1 MNLALEIWV
10 SSART
15 VFPESSPGR
24 GMKLIT
30 GTIFSLVLL
39 MGLECPCW
47 ASSGINTVDAQAVP
61 LDRGAALTWKLLKKL
76 HTRASL
82 LMIVAHPDDEDGATL
97 AYESRGGGARVDLMT
112 LNRGEGGAN
121 VMSSDLWD
129 ALGLVRTEELLQA
142 DRYYG
147 LDGQYFSSVVD
158 YGFSKSLKEALEQ
171 WGHARVLEDAV
182 RVVRMVRPLVVSSVF
197 VGGPT
202 DGHGNHAVAGM
213 LAQEVFK
220 AAGDPKM
227 FPDQIREGLLPWSP
241 VKEYARVPVFRISSK
256 GAYDY
261 ATHKWGP
268 VGVQNYIAGRWE
280 PGTVSTTVSVP
291 VGTYDRMLGLT
302 YLQMARE
309 GLGFQKSQ
317 NGGTEIPLPSELAEP
332 YHRFGSRIQ
341 APDKENGFFDG
352 IDVSLE
358 GIASLAGPTPP
369 AFLRNGLREIN
380 RAVEN
385 AIAHFSARD
394 PSAIADILAEGLKS
408 TNGLVAAVKQSAL
421 NSEQKYNVLHELG
434 IKQDQ
439 FRQALLAC
447 LEVSAEA
454 DVIPAE
460 TGDASAAPRGTR
472 DTFQMALRGQAIHVR
487 VHLFNGGRRPVE
499 IQEVGLTGSSGKSWN
514 ARPDAPAP
522 QQLAPNTAEN
532 VRLDATVPTDEPF
545 TRPYFS
551 RPDLEQPYY
560 DIANGADR
568 NMPLPPYPLA
578 ATIRFRFDGA
588 DLETADVV
596 QVIST
601 VNGAGTLRN
610 PMPVGPP
617 VSVSINPGA
626 GILAV
631 GQTTFPLRVQLHSN
645 VDGVARE
652 TVRLELPR
660 GWTSEPVAAPVAFTQ
675 TGQDLA
681 VNFTIHADAV
691 SERTYKI
698 TAAVDYAG
706 KTYTEGYSTTGYTGL
721 RPYFLYKPAIYK
733 VTGTD
738 VKIAP
743 SQHIAYVEGSGDDV
757 PAALEALGI
766 HVTFL
771 SPQDLASSD
780 LGRFDTIVLGVRAYA
795 VRPDLIANNARLL
808 NYVRNGG
815 TVMVQYNTPEYD
827 HDYGPYPYKMTD
839 DPEEVTN
846 ERSAVTILDPKDP
859 LLNWPNTISKKDFEG
874 WIEERGSKFLTS
886 WDPRYKPL
894 LETHD
899 EGQSPQKGGLV
910 YARYGKGVYIYNAYA
925 FYRQLPLGVPG
936 AYRIF
941 ANLLS
946 VPKNPLLHDTK

>member
-1 MNLALEIWV
+1 
-10 SSART
+10 
-15 VFPESSPGR
+15 
-24 GMKLIT
+24 MKFIA
-30 GTIFSLVLL
+30 GTLFSLVLL
-39 MGLECPCW
+39 LGLEYPAW
-47 ASSGINTVDAQAVP
+47 ASPENDTVDAQAIP

-97 AYESRGGGARVDLMT
+97 AYESRGLGARTELMT

-129 ALGLVRTEELLQA
+129 GLGLVRTEELLQA
-142 DRYYG
+142 GRYYG

-158 YGFSKSLKEALEQ
+158 YGFSKSLEEALDQ

-182 RVVRMVRPLVVSSVF
+182 RVVRTVRPLVVSSVF

-241 VKEYARVPVFRISSK
+241 VKQYARVPVFRISEK

-261 ATHKWGP
+261 ATHQWGP
-268 VGVQNYIAGRWE
+268 VGVQNYIANRWE
-280 PGTVSTTVSVP
+280 PGNVSTSVSVP

-317 NGGTEIPLPSELAEP
+317 NGGTEIPLPSEQAAL
-332 YHRFGSRIQ
+332 YHRFGSEIPV
-341 APDKENGFFDG
+341 PDKEVGFFDG

-358 GIASLAGPTPP
+358 GIAGLAGSAPP
-369 AFLRNGLREIN
+369 AFLRDGLKQIN

-385 AIAHFSARD
+385 ATARFSPQD

-408 TNGLVAAVKQSAL
+408 TDRLAAAVKQSTL
-421 NSEQKYNVLHELG
+421 TPERKYNILHELG
-434 IKQDQ
+434 VKQEQ
-439 FRQALLAC
+439 FRQALLAS

-460 TGDASAAPRGTR
+460 PAGAPAMARGTR
-472 DTFQMALRGQAIHVR
+472 DTFQMALRGQNIHVR
-487 VHLFNGGRRPVE
+487 VHLFNGGRRPIDIE
-499 IQEVGLTGSSGKSWN
+499 EVGLTASSGKPWN
-514 ARPDAPAP
+514 IHAETPASR
-522 QQLAPNTAEN
+522 QLAPSTAQN
-532 VRLDATVPTDEPF
+532 IRFAGTVPADEPF
-545 TRPYFS
+545 TRPHFS
-551 RPDLEQPYY
+551 RADPEQPYY
-560 DIANGADR
+560 DMVAGADR

-578 ATIRFRFDGA
+578 ARVHFRFKGI
-588 DLETADVV
+588 DLQTADVV

-601 VNGAGTLRN
+601 VNGAGTLRH

-617 VSVSINPGA
+617 VSISINLAA
-626 GILAV
+626 GILPL
-631 GQTTFPLRVQLHSN
+631 GRTSFPLNVRLHTN
-645 VDGVARE
+645 VDGVAHE
-652 TVRLELPR
+652 SVRLELPD
-660 GWTSEPVAAPVAFTQ
+660 GWTSEPVAAPVTFTQ
-675 TGQDLA
+675 IGQDQA
-681 VNFTIHADAV
+681 VTFTVHPSAL
-691 SERTYKI
+691 SEKPYQI
-698 TAAVDYAG
+698 TAVVDYEG
-706 KTYTEGYSTTGYTGL
+706 KSYREGYAKTGYTGL
-721 RPYFLYKPAIYK
+721 RPYFLYKPSVYE
-733 VTGTD
+733 VTGTE

-743 SQHIAYVEGSGDDV
+743 SQNIAYVEGSGDDV

-771 SPQDLASSD
+771 SPQDLASSE
-780 LGRFDTIVLGVRAYA
+780 LAKFDTIVLGVRAYA
-795 VRPDLIANNARLL
+795 VRPDLIANNVRLL
-808 NYVRNGG
+808 KYVEDGG

-827 HDYGPYPYKMTD
+827 HNFGPFPYVMSD
-839 DPEEVTN
+839 DPEEVTD
-846 ERSAVTILDPKDP
+846 EKSVVSILDPKDP
-859 LLNWPNTISKKDFEG
+859 LLSWPNAINQKDFEG

-886 WDPRYKPL
+886 WDGRYKPL

-899 EGQSPQKGGLV
+899 EGQSPQKGGLL
-910 YARYGKGVYIYNAYA
+910 YTRYGKGVYIYNAYA

-946 VPKNPLLHDTK
+946 VSKNPLLHDTK